1 MTTLPSPESFLAEQ
15 MGLIP
20 KSVEPKVA
28 PNGAIMGPAQ
38 GVPGGSQNQAPSN
51 EFRSLIVNYCAQY
64 IEAYELSQVRWAPLA
79 KRLGTQMVYLE
90 EAAESLDED
99 GSLWKEVI
107 ALRVKLAN
115 SSRLFRD
122 NSWEQLEGMAL
133 NKLLTMMEKNL
144 IRDPGE
150 LLAVAR
156 VARTA
161 NVSPQ
166 QSGASQTV
174 NINLNNGDGSV
185 DGNGLPAAGT
195 RMTIDLSPRLAE
207 SLASRQRQIQSVG
220 NRVIDGEMISAK
232 ELRTVADGSGE
243 DEGEGE

>member
-1 MTTLPSPESFLAEQ
+1 
-15 MGLIP
+15 
-20 KSVEPKVA
+20 
-28 PNGAIMGPAQ
+28 
-38 GVPGGSQNQAPSN
+38 
-51 EFRSLIVNYCAQY
+51 LIVNYCAQY
-64 IEAYELSQVRWAPLA
+64 IEAFELSQVRWAPLA

-90 EAAESLDED
+90 EAAESLNED
-99 GSLWKEVI
+99 GSLWQEVI
-107 ALRVKLAN
+107 GLRVKLAN

-133 NKLLTMMEKNL
+133 NKLLTMMERNL

-166 QSGASQTV
+166 QSAASQTV
-174 NINLNNGDGSV
+174 NINLNNGDGAV
-185 DGNGLPAAGT
+185 DDGLPAAGT

-207 SLASRQRQIQSVG
+207 SLRTRQRQIQPAG

-232 ELRTVADGSGE
+232 ELRAVADGGSA
-243 DEGEGE
+243 DEGEGK